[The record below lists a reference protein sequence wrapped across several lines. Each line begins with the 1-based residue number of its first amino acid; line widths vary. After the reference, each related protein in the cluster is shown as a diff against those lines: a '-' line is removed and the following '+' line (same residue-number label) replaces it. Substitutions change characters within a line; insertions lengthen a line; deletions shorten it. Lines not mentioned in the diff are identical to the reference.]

1 MKTPLCLAEP
11 APRLVLF
18 MTTPSA
24 ADIPC
29 GANSLA
35 CLLPLGTSTFAE
47 RLMDSCAQAGLREID
62 LVVSEDPESLRERLG
77 DGSQW
82 GLRLAWR
89 HAKDTATP
97 YTVLRG
103 IGLARGE
110 RVLLGHGHRWVA
122 HSLLRALMQE
132 ASVAICMGEP
142 ISWTGWFSMNSES
155 IQNLAAHAD
164 FDALSAVAL
173 SEHPDRRQL
182 IATQQEYVHAD
193 SALELLQAQDLVLR
207 DATGHATPASW
218 LRMPWGAMS
227 PRAIVHPQAQITGPV
242 LVGEGCTVGRNA
254 QIGPGAVLSRNV
266 LVAEGAVVRQ
276 CLVLPNTYVGGSVT
290 LEHAVVQ
297 GNTVQNLKWSVRMTL
312 SRADALLTPLL
323 DVTTVRTSWP
333 GRLFAL
339 LLALMAAPF
348 LLGLMAVQALRGRPW
363 RWQRL
368 SAVTG
373 RAQDSGQLCHCNV
386 RQHRAH
392 AGKADWLLGCGG
404 RLLDVVQGRRN
415 WFGVRPRDASQW
427 HALGRDWQ
435 ILFGRTALGF
445 FHAPAWADPARG
457 INSNE
462 SQAVA
467 DAYFAIS
474 NSPRERFRILCSLV
488 KGAPPRQENVAH
500 QP

>member
-1 MKTPLCLAEP
+1 
-11 APRLVLF
+11 

-24 ADIPC
+24 ADIPA

-82 GLRLAWR
+82 GLRLAWH

-103 IGLARGE
+103 IGLPGGQQ
-110 RVLLGHGHRWVA
+110 VLVGHGHRWVA
-122 HSLLRALMQE
+122 HSLLHALMQE
-132 ASVAICMGEP
+132 ASVAICMGETL
-142 ISWTGWFSMNSES
+142 SWTGWFSMDSES
-155 IQNLAAHAD
+155 VQNLAAHAD
-164 FDALSAVAL
+164 FDALSAVAV
-173 SEHPDRRQL
+173 SEQPGRRRL
-182 IATQQEYVHAD
+182 IANQQEYVHAD
-193 SALELLQAQDLVLR
+193 SALELLQAQDLVFKDTTG
-207 DATGHATPASW
+207 DAVPASW

-227 PRAIVHPQAQITGPV
+227 PRAAVHPQAHITGPV
-242 LVGEGCTVGRNA
+242 LVGAGCTVGRNA
-254 QIGPGAVLSRNV
+254 HIGPGTFLSQNV

-312 SRADALLTPLL
+312 SPADALLTPLI
-323 DVTTVRTSWP
+323 DMAKVRTSWP
-333 GRLFAL
+333 GRLLAL
-339 LLALMAAPF
+339 LLALVAAPF
-348 LLGLMAVQALRGRPW
+348 LFGLMTVQALRGRPW
-363 RWQRL
+363 LWKSL
-368 SAVTG
+368 SAVTR
-373 RAQDSGQLCHCNV
+373 RAEDNGPLCYCSV
-386 RQHRAH
+386 RRHRAN
-392 AGKADWLLGCGG
+392 ADKADWLLGCYGG
-404 RLLDVVQGRRN
+404 LLDVVQGRRN

-427 HALGRDWQ
+427 YALGRDWQ
-435 ILFGRTALGF
+435 ILFGRTALGV
-445 FHAPAWADPARG
+445 FHSPAWADPARDTHDH
-457 INSNE
+457 E
-462 SQAVA
+462 SQAAA

-474 NSPRERFRILCSLV
+474 NGPRERFRILCALAKSW
-488 KGAPPRQENVAH
+488 GPRQENVVY